1 MAPDVARSARPAPK
15 LGEVAAA
22 HSQRFAILFATIV
35 ATSLGGL
42 VVALHFPTEAEGF
55 TYATVA
61 QHPRAFWWFLLA
73 AGINLAVGVTALAVA
88 GTSLARKRGVAWAT
102 LGGALMWLGAGLY
115 AVGIGNWAGT
125 FVTATNPVLDE
136 AMSRALVDAANTDG
150 LHMWAA
156 PGGGAGL
163 VAVGTVLLAVG
174 LWRARSVPRWV
185 PTVAAVSIIAS
196 LLMPTAGLLGLIVE
210 GPIAASSI
218 AIGWYAW
225 RRTHAHDLPELAPAR
240 DRRAEVARGVERGTR
255 TGAQKHR

>member
-1 MAPDVARSARPAPK
+1 
-15 LGEVAAA
+15 
-22 HSQRFAILFATIV
+22 
-35 ATSLGGL
+35 
-42 VVALHFPTEAEGF
+42 
-55 TYATVA
+55 
-61 QHPRAFWWFLLA
+61 
-73 AGINLAVGVTALAVA
+73 
-88 GTSLARKRGVAWAT
+88 
-102 LGGALMWLGAGLY
+102 MWLGAGLY

-125 FVTATNPVLDE
+125 FVTATNPALDE
-136 AMSRALVDAANTDG
+136 TMSRALVDAANTDG

-210 GPIAASSI
+210 GPIAVSSI

-225 RRTHAHDLPELAPAR
+225 RRTTRTISPSSAGQRSPHRASLPCR
-240 DRRAEVARGVERGTR
+240 TGHS